1 MSTKLRKCLSLVLVT
16 MLLASFSISGAF
28 TASADNQT
36 GDGLAAYAMNAY
48 NEGWQ
53 YVWGGASYG
62 YVDCSGLIYS
72 YGVGGGRT
80 DSQMLAA
87 SPESGYVADGVPDIP
102 GLGLW
107 QPGHVGVYV
116 GGGMAVDARDE
127 ISNVCYSSVASKDWV
142 MWFKIAGVTY
152 SDNSTVA
159 NDTSSTDTSTDKTNE
174 EEKEDISSVILQKGE
189 QGTEVNAL
197 QERLKELGFF
207 DDDTTEYFGNY
218 TESCLIEFQK
228 AAGLDATG
236 IYDKDTQSV
245 LMSDDAPSIKRE
257 DSEIASESDTDYE
270 SSYDASSEVKEDTD
284 LTEDIM
290 NVTDSEPEVVSE
302 SDTEETD
309 ELSDTDSDSLFAD
322 FEELTSSDEEIL
334 SDDEKSEDIISDT
347 DSAVSG
353 IFFAAGDEGK
363 EVEAIQQKLAEM
375 GYYYGEIN
383 GVYDDATAYSV
394 SVFQYDNG
402 LDVTYIVNERT
413 WNSMFGKGF
422 VLSDTDSN
430 SDSDVYGAYLKS
442 GDNSDAVTDL
452 QDMLIELRYLSAE
465 SNGQYDS
472 ATVEAVK
479 LFQEVNGYPATDYI
493 TLEQFNLLTS
503 GSAEKSP
510 YYSGLR
516 LGYKGDDVEYLQYAL
531 ISWNYLDNESVAQL
545 GIFDEPTQAA
555 VMNAQKDMNVEQNG
569 VADEQFVTM
578 LNALAENK
586 QNEQT
591 SAAVVS
597 AANATSSALSNAQTT
612 VAVPQTGSEPF
623 ISRTLTIAVIVVSL
637 LIALFFITVHYW
649 NVSME
654 KRRRRT
660 RRAATVSVYRRKY
673 M

>member
-36 GDGLAAYAMNAY
+36 GDGLAAYAMTAY

-87 SPESGYVADGVPDIP
+87 SPESGYVSNGVPDIP
-102 GLGLW
+102 GIGLW

-152 SDNSTVA
+152 SDNSTVS
-159 NDTSSTDTSTDKTNE
+159 NDTLSTDTSADKTTE
-174 EEKEDISSVILQKGE
+174 EEKADTSSVILQKGS
-189 QGTEVNAL
+189 QGEEVKAL

-207 DDDTTEYFGNY
+207 DDDTTEYFGSY

-236 IYDKDTQSV
+236 IYDKETQSV
-245 LMSDDAPSIKRE
+245 LMSDDAPSIKRA
-257 DSEIASESDTDYE
+257 DSELDSESDTD
-270 SSYDASSEVKEDTD
+270 DVSSEVEEDTD
-284 LTEDIM
+284 TAGDIM
-290 NVTDSEPEVVSE
+290 NVSDSETEVVSE
-302 SDTEETD
+302 SDTEDTD
-309 ELSDTDSDSLFAD
+309 ELSDTDSDSFFAD
-322 FEELTSSDEEIL
+322 FEELTSSDDEIL
-334 SDDEKSEDIISDT
+334 SDMEKPEDMVSDT
-347 DSAVSG
+347 DSTVSG

-383 GVYDDATAYSV
+383 GIYDDSTAYSV

-402 LDVTYIVNERT
+402 LDVTYIVNEST
-413 WNSMFGKGF
+413 WNYMFGDGF
-422 VLSDTDSN
+422 VISDTDSD

-442 GDNSDAVTDL
+442 GDSSDAVTDL
-452 QDMLIELRYLSAE
+452 QDMLIELRYLSENA
-465 SNGQYDS
+465 NGQYDS
-472 ATVEAVK
+472 ATAEAVK

-493 TLEQFNLLTS
+493 TLEQYNLLTS

-510 YYSGLR
+510 YYSDLR
-516 LGYKGDDVEYLQYAL
+516 LGYKGNDVEYLQYAL
-531 ISWNYLDNESVAQL
+531 ISWHYLDNESVAQL

-555 VMNAQKDMNVEQNG
+555 VMNAQKDMNVEQSG
-569 VADEQFVTM
+569 IADAQFVTM
-578 LNALAENK
+578 LNALSENK

-591 SAAVVS
+591 SAVVVS
-597 AANATSSALSNAQTT
+597 AAEATSGALSNAQTA

-623 ISRTLTIAVIVVSL
+623 ISRTLTIAVIVASL

-660 RRAATVSVYRRKY
+660 RRASTVSVYRRKY